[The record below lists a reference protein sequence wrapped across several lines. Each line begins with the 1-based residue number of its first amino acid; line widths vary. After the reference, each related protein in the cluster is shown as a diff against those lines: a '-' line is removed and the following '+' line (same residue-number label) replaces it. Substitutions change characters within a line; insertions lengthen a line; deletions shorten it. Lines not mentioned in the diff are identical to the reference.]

1 MNYLAHLYLAE
12 NDDAALVGNLLGDF
26 VKGRLDTRLD
36 SPIYQGIRLHR
47 AVDRFTDVHPI
58 HRRSRQRFSTKRRRY
73 SGIIV
78 DMAYDH
84 FLARHWSCFRA
95 DPLDQFAK
103 RVYTALYRYHAE
115 LTPRLRQILPHMVR
129 EDWLTAYRDVDNIGR
144 ALDRLSLR
152 LSRPSPLPGA
162 VAEIR
167 RVYGELETDFLQF
180 LPEVEHFTKSR
191 RIDRLA
197 LPNPLLYWLNNSRSE
212 RAIADEHRS

>member
-26 VKGRLDTRLD
+26 VKGRLGTRFD
-36 SPIYQGIRLHR
+36 SPIYRGIRLHR
-47 AVDRFTDVHPI
+47 AVDRFTDAHPI
-58 HRRSRQRFSTKRRRY
+58 HRRSRQRFSAKRRRY
-73 SGIIV
+73 AGIIV

-84 FLARHWSCFRA
+84 FLARHWSRFRA

-103 RVYTALYRYHAE
+103 RIYAALYRYHAE
-115 LTPRLRQILPHMVR
+115 LTPRLRHILPYMVR
-129 EDWLTAYRDVDNIGR
+129 EDWLTAYRDMDNVGL

-167 RVYGELETDFLQF
+167 RAYGELETDFMQL
-180 LPEVEHFTKSR
+180 LPELEHFTKSR
-191 RIDRLA
+191 HESRLA
-197 LPNPLLYWLNNSRSE
+197 LSHPLPYWLKDSRSE